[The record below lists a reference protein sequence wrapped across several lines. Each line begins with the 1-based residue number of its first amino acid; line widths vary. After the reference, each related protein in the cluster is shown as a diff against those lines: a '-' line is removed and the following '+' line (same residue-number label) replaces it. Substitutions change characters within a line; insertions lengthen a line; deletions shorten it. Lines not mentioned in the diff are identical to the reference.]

1 MQLYAGMKQRSF
13 QKQRPDLRA
22 KTALTFGVL
31 LLAAC
36 VYFPQLLAYSPSP
49 GRAIAGALCSVCL
62 WWAVGRR
69 CFERKDP
76 LGTTSAMVVL
86 GNAGVVALATLIL
99 HSLF

>member
-1 MQLYAGMKQRSF
+1 M
-13 QKQRPDLRA
+13 
-22 KTALTFGVL
+22 ALICGVV

-49 GRAIAGALCSVCL
+49 DRAIAGALCSVCL
-62 WWAVGRR
+62 WSVVGRR
-69 CFERKDP
+69 CFDRESP

-86 GNAGVVALATLIL
+86 GNAGVVTVATLIV